1 MKKFIL
7 GLFVLTSLSLT
18 TACSSDD
25 DNDGGSQSGE
35 LTVTIDGQAITFNS
49 IIVDEDIYT
58 EDGVTYTELDV
69 TATVSGNTNRIVEF
83 GLESGDTGADALYY
97 FYYTVDGEEYYYNYD
112 GGFNAVVSVNN
123 GSSLAMTFSGSLT
136 GGEYN
141 QETGEYNTIT
151 FQNGSISVNY

>member
-25 DNDGGSQSGE
+25 DNGGSQNGE

-49 IIVDEDIYT
+49 IIVDEDTYT

-69 TATVSGNTNRIVEF
+69 TATVSGATNRIVEF

-97 FYYTVDGEEYYYNYD
+97 FYYTQNGVEYYYNF
-112 GGFNAVVSVNN
+112 GGEFNAVVSVNN
-123 GSSLAMTFSGSLT
+123 GSSLAMTFSGTLNGYDQNT
-136 GGEYN
+136 
-141 QETGEYNTIT
+141 QEEVSVT
-151 FQNGSISVNY
+151 FTNGTLSANY